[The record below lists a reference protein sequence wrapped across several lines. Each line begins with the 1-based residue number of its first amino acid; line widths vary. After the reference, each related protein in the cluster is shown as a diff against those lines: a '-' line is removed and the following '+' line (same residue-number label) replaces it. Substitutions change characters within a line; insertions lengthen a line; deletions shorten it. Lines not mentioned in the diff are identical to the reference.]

1 VCKCSTGSR
10 TRRLWILSGFVRVRY
25 YHVSHVGHMLNRSS
39 RLPAESDPLAP
50 ATKEMI
56 LPVIADPTRPVEDE
70 TKGRTENELEVTESR
85 RLTSNDPM
93 TDLESGRARA
103 SEGSTNQTISSGAC
117 VWLRSQKF
125 IEQVCCV
132 VYLLLCLVPML
143 AAKHKGNIRP
153 IPYQYLEDSKVYVR
167 NLVNNESSKG
177 PTVNDSYLLLFGIIL
192 PYLVQSVT
200 SFCWGRSGDTHSTF
214 CATLVSQGSNLLAT
228 ECLKLYVGYLRPI
241 FYELCVPSTNYQQCT
256 GSSHNISESQK
267 SFPSGHASVA
277 FCGLTLLAVYLHN
290 RFGISSV
297 RRLEYFTAPI
307 AGASDQPS
315 SDSQIAVQVR
325 NRLVY
330 SKPWPMLYR
339 FLSVFFVGAPMS
351 VAAFIAAS
359 RVFDN
364 YHFPADVVAGSLLGS
379 SISLFIHGVWFDE

>member
-1 VCKCSTGSR
+1 VVSELIRSCR
-10 TRRLWILSGFVRVRY
+10 VLARLTLSHIGQ
-25 YHVSHVGHMLNRSS
+25 MLNRSS
-39 RLPAESDPLAP
+39 RFPAESDLLVP
-50 ATKEMI
+50 ATKEMAF
-56 LPVIADPTRPVEDE
+56 PVIVDSTRPVEDE
-70 TKGRTENELEVTESR
+70 TRGRTENELEVTEAR
-85 RLTSNDPM
+85 RPTSSVPPM

-103 SEGSTNQTISSGAC
+103 SEGSTSQTISSSAC
-117 VWLRSQKF
+117 AWLRSQKF

-132 VYLLLCLVPML
+132 VYLLLCLVPIL
-143 AAKHKGNIRP
+143 AANQKGNIRP
-153 IPYQYLEDSKVYVR
+153 IPYQYLENSKDYVR

-177 PTVNDSYLLLFGIIL
+177 PTVNDVYLLLFGIIL
-192 PYLVQSVT
+192 PYLVQTFS

-214 CATLVSQGSNLLAT
+214 CATLVSQGSNMLAT

-256 GSSHNISESQK
+256 GTSHNISESQK

-290 RFGISSV
+290 RFGIPSV
-297 RRLEYFTAPI
+297 RRLEYFTAP
-307 AGASDQPS
+307 AAVTSDQPS
-315 SDSQIAVQVR
+315 SDSQIVVQVR
-325 NRLVY
+325 TRLLFL
-330 SKPWPMLYR
+330 KPWPILHR

-379 SISLFIHGVWFDE
+379 SISLFIHGVWFDD